1 MGVALVYDEGPGKMR
16 ETMTL
21 TEPTPYRTSL
31 EARDAGLTE
40 IAARVRRTSIAR
52 YGATREV
59 IMVGRSPAY
68 LDVLQRAQ
76 KVAAFHEPVLI
87 LGESGVGK
95 ESMAQAIHLLGPRS
109 HKPMVSVNCPQ
120 YQEGNLTVSELFGH
134 KKGSFTGATADRQ
147 GCFETANGG
156 VIFLDEIGD
165 LHIQAQV
172 MFLRAL
178 ATGEFQPLG
187 ADYTRTVN
195 CRVVAATNRALHDLM
210 IGEEFRHDLFFR
222 LQYFVLKIPALRER
236 GDDWYLLAEH
246 FLELLARKYGVCK
259 KYSDESLQVLE
270 GYSWPGN
277 VRELQSLTTMA
288 YAMSDS
294 DRIEPD
300 DFIAAMQSGRS
311 HQPSASNGT
320 LSLFERMLSGE
331 GSFWQD
337 IHQPFLARDLNRSEV
352 REFVRRGL
360 ERSGGSYRRLIA
372 MMGMPESDYQR
383 FMDFLRH
390 HRLKP

>member
-1 MGVALVYDEGPGKMR
+1 V
-16 ETMTL
+16 TL
-21 TEPTPYRTSL
+21 AEPSPYKTSL
-31 EARDAGLTE
+31 EARDAGLCE

-59 IMVGRSPAY
+59 IMVGQSPSY
-68 LDVLQRAQ
+68 VEVLRKAQ
-76 KVAAFHEPVLI
+76 KVAAFHEPVLV

-95 ESMAQAIHLLGPRS
+95 ESVAQAIHLLGPRS

-210 IGEEFRHDLFFR
+210 VGEEFRHDLFFR
-222 LQYFVLKIPALRER
+222 LQYFVLKIPPLRER
-236 GDDWYLLAEH
+236 GNDWFLLAEH
-246 FLELLARKYGVCK
+246 FLDLLAKKYGVCK
-259 KYSDESLQVLE
+259 KFSDDSLRVLE
-270 GYSWPGN
+270 SYSWPGN
-277 VRELQSLTTMA
+277 VRELQSLTTTA
-288 YAMSDS
+288 YAMSDG

-300 DFIAAMQSGRS
+300 DFVAAMQKGRGHALRDGNDS
-311 HQPSASNGT
+311 M
-320 LSLFERMLSGE
+320 SLFERVASG
-331 GSFWQD
+331 GNFWD
-337 IHQPFLARDLNRSEV
+337 DVHKPFLQRELNRSQV
-352 REFVRRGL
+352 RDFMRRGL
-360 ERSGGSYRRLIA
+360 EESDGSYRRMLARIGLA
-372 MMGMPESDYQR
+372 ESDYQR

>member
-1 MGVALVYDEGPGKMR
+1 MR
-16 ETMTL
+16 EILTL
-21 TEPTPYRTSL
+21 AEPSSYKTSL
-31 EARDAGLTE
+31 EARDAGLCE
-40 IAARVRRTSIAR
+40 IATRVRRTSIAR

-59 IMVGRSPAY
+59 IMVGQSPAY
-68 LDVLQRAQ
+68 VEVLRKAQ
-76 KVAAFHEPVLI
+76 KVAAFQEPVLV

-95 ESMAQAIHLLGPRS
+95 ESVAPAIHLLGPRS

-134 KKGSFTGATADRQ
+134 KRGSFTGAAADRQ

-187 ADYTRTVN
+187 ADYTRQVN

-210 IGEEFRHDLFFR
+210 VGEEFRHDLFFR
-222 LQYFVLKIPALRER
+222 LQYFVLKIPPLRER
-236 GDDWYLLAEH
+236 GNDWYLLADH
-246 FLELLARKYGVCK
+246 FLDSLSKKYGVCK
-259 KYSDESLQVLE
+259 KFSEDSLRVLE
-270 GYSWPGN
+270 SYSWPGN
-277 VRELQSLTTMA
+277 IRELQSLTTTA
-288 YAMSDS
+288 YAMSDG
-294 DRIEPD
+294 DRIEPE
-300 DFIAAMQSGRS
+300 DFVAAMQKGRS
-311 HQPSASNGT
+311 QDPVDRNGQIG
-320 LSLFERMLSGE
+320 LFERVTSG
-331 GSFWQD
+331 GNFWD
-337 IHQPFLARDLNRSEV
+337 EVHKPFLQRELNRAQV
-352 REFVRRGL
+352 REFIRRGL
-360 ERSGGSYRRLIA
+360 EESSGSYRRLLDII
-372 MMGMPESDYQR
+372 GVDESDYQR

>member
-1 MGVALVYDEGPGKMR
+1 MR

-21 TEPTPYRTSL
+21 AEPSSYKTSL
-31 EARDAGLTE
+31 EARDAGLCE

-134 KKGSFTGATADRQ
+134 KRGSFTGATADRQ

-165 LHIQAQV
+165 LHPQAQV

-195 CRVVAATNRALHDLM
+195 CRVVAATNRPLDALM
-210 IGEEFRHDLFFR
+210 VGEEFRHDLFFR
-222 LQYFVLKIPALRER
+222 LQYFVLKIPPLRER
-236 GDDWYLLAEH
+236 ADDWYLLADH
-246 FLELLARKYGVCK
+246 FLDLLAKKYGVCK
-259 KYSDESLQVLE
+259 KFSDESLQVLE
-270 GYSWPGN
+270 GYTWPGN

-288 YAMSDS
+288 YAMSDG

-300 DFIAAMQSGRS
+300 DFVAAMRQGRDN
-311 HQPSASNGT
+311 HQPTSTNGNAS
-320 LSLFERMLSGE
+320 LSERVLAGE
-331 GSFWQD
+331 GDFWRD

-352 REFVRRGL
+352 REIVRRGL
-360 ERSGGSYRRLIA
+360 DRSGGSYRRMLE
-372 MMGMPESDYQR
+372 MMRMPESDYQR

>member
-1 MGVALVYDEGPGKMR
+1 MR
-16 ETMTL
+16 EILTL
-21 TEPTPYRTSL
+21 AEPSSYKTSL
-31 EARDAGLTE
+31 EARDAGLCE
-40 IAARVRRTSIAR
+40 IATRVRRTSIAR

-59 IMVGRSPAY
+59 IMVGQSPAY
-68 LDVLQRAQ
+68 VEGLRKAQ
-76 KVAAFHEPVLI
+76 KVAAFQEPVLV

-95 ESMAQAIHLLGPRS
+95 ESVAQAIHLLGPRS

-134 KKGSFTGATADRQ
+134 KRGSFTGAAADRQ

-187 ADYTRTVN
+187 ADYTRQVN

-210 IGEEFRHDLFFR
+210 VGEEFRHDLFFR
-222 LQYFVLKIPALRER
+222 LQYFVLKIPPLRER
-236 GDDWYLLAEH
+236 GNDWYLLADH
-246 FLELLARKYGVCK
+246 FLDSLSKKYGVCK
-259 KYSDESLQVLE
+259 KFSEDSLRVLE
-270 GYSWPGN
+270 SYSWPGN
-277 VRELQSLTTMA
+277 IRELQSLTTTA
-288 YAMSDS
+288 YAMSDG
-294 DRIEPD
+294 DRIEPE
-300 DFIAAMQSGRS
+300 DFVAAMQKGRS
-311 HQPSASNGT
+311 QDPVDRNGQIG
-320 LSLFERMLSGE
+320 LFERVTSG
-331 GSFWQD
+331 GNFWD
-337 IHQPFLARDLNRSEV
+337 EVHKPFLQRELNRAQV
-352 REFVRRGL
+352 REFIRRGL
-360 ERSGGSYRRLIA
+360 EESSGSYRRLLDIIGVDEA
-372 MMGMPESDYQR
+372 DYQR

>member
-1 MGVALVYDEGPGKMR
+1 
-16 ETMTL
+16 MTL
-21 TEPTPYRTSL
+21 ADPSPYKTSI
-31 EARDAGLTE
+31 EARDAGLCE
-40 IAARVRRTSIAR
+40 IATRVRRTSIAR

-59 IMVGRSPAY
+59 IMVGQSPSY
-68 LDVLQRAQ
+68 VDVLRKAH

-95 ESMAQAIHLLGPRS
+95 ELIAQAIHLLGPRS

-195 CRVVAATNRALHDLM
+195 CRVVAATNRPLDALM
-210 IGEEFRHDLFFR
+210 VGEEFRQDLFFR
-222 LQYFVLKIPALRER
+222 LQYFVIKIPPLRER
-236 GDDWYLLAEH
+236 GSDWYLLAEH
-246 FLELLARKYGVCK
+246 FLDVLARKYGVCK
-259 KYSDESLQVLE
+259 KFDDASLQILE
-270 GYSWPGN
+270 SYTWPGN

-288 YAMSDS
+288 YAMSDG

-300 DFIAAMQSGRS
+300 DFVAAMQQGHTPSTSHALTGAVGLAERLFSG
-311 HQPSASNGT
+311 QGN
-320 LSLFERMLSGE
+320 
-331 GSFWQD
+331 FWD
-337 IHQPFLARDLNRSEV
+337 DVHQPFLQRDLNRSEV
-352 REFVRRGL
+352 RDVVRRGL
-360 ERSGGSYRRLIA
+360 DRSGNSYVKMLEIV
-372 MMGMPESDYQR
+372 GLPESDYQR